1 MINSAGRNLFTS
13 PLVQTRVPAR
23 PADESQGAAST
34 TPPDS
39 GPEASGTDESSAS
52 PESDAQAAGK
62 QSVNPGEQQAQLRL
76 ERAQHQLK
84 MLKLFNFGNGASSA
98 REAARIGREVVAAAQ
113 DRTNALGTAAT
124 PSSAAT
130 AGQDSASVAAPT
142 TASSQSDEFTQKTR
156 AALSDIMTLIDA
168 AAEKAARAA
177 KIKPGL
183 AHELTALGDQV
194 KGEIDRLDSSTGSSQ
209 GDSSTAGWIR
219 QIIV

>member
-1 MINSAGRNLFTS
+1 MLELRVPFGRSMVPGAMINSAGRNLFTS

-84 MLKLFNFGNGASSA
+84 MLGALQTKL
-98 REAARIGREVVAAAQ
+98 R
-113 DRTNALGTAAT
+113 LL
-124 PSSAAT
+124 
-130 AGQDSASVAAPT
+130 
-142 TASSQSDEFTQKTR
+142 
-156 AALSDIMTLIDA
+156 LS
-168 AAEKAARAA
+168 R
-177 KIKPGL
+177 
-183 AHELTALGDQV
+183 V
-194 KGEIDRLDSSTGSSQ
+194 
-209 GDSSTAGWIR
+209 
-219 QIIV
+219 